1 MSILINSQRP
11 FREAYATQMRQRLD
25 AVTSF
30 LSWSTSIIAATPL
43 PDRDGCR
50 IVMKRASQ
58 ARQDEAIFVIDVLT
72 SADDPQLRSP
82 PPMPEGV
89 IHAEVHDGILTAD
102 LAANL
107 RLVKKAC
114 GSLSHPVA
122 RQIMVFEMP
131 VGGARM
137 TKAVLEARLVKRG
150 FNPTEASTTVMALLG
165 DRSLQV
171 DFREPISAGSLI
183 WRRRKDQKSNH
194 DALPWDQVLAYCSPV

>member
-1 MSILINSQRP
+1 MPHRYEARLPGPPRRSYFRHRRP
-11 FREAYATQMRQRLD
+11 HLRRR
-25 AVTSF
+25 S
-30 LSWSTSIIAATPL
+30 AA
-43 PDRDGCR
+43 
-50 IVMKRASQ
+50 
-58 ARQDEAIFVIDVLT
+58 
-72 SADDPQLRSP
+72 PQP
-82 PPMPEGV
+82 TPMPEGV